1 MQCTSVKS
9 NRIYK
14 KDSIAGIMSRKF
26 LLAGIVGGLGM
37 AMVLAF
43 LVSGA
48 ATAQMMQHDQMQH
61 NSGMKHTMFKA
72 GGMSMVQ
79 DVSVSGLAI
88 TGDNEISVSL
98 AYNGTGNAPSV
109 TVVAM
114 TNHEHM
120 MSMMMGDSSSM
131 GSMGGS
137 SSMGGMM
144 MGDSSSM
151 GSMGGSS
158 SMGGMMMG
166 SGGMMGGSAMGSMG
180 TMSGHSMMS
189 TGSVPGWQHP
199 DMPRWNA
206 TQWQHW
212 HSQMTSHMNAQSW
225 QMQSQSGGAVLESGW
240 QSAEN
245 TVTIV
250 LDGDT
255 SAYGASDIFAV
266 VFPHL
271 T

>member
-1 MQCTSVKS
+1 
-9 NRIYK
+9 
-14 KDSIAGIMSRKF
+14 
-26 LLAGIVGGLGM
+26 M

-61 NSGMKHTMFKA
+61 NSGMKHTIFKA

-79 DVSVSGLAI
+79 DVGVSGLAI

-98 AYNGTGNAPSV
+98 AYNGTGSAPSV

-120 MSMMMGDSSSM
+120 MS
-131 GSMGGS
+131 
-137 SSMGGMM
+137 MM

-180 TMSGHSMMS
+180 TMSGHNMMS
-189 TGSVPGWQHP
+189 TGSMPGWQHP

-212 HSQMTSHMNAQSW
+212 HSQMTHQMNAQSW